1 VRRVGLADATT
12 AVLAVFTAA
21 GMRAT
26 DDARDINPPCI
37 YLVPPAGSLRFDRH
51 RAEVTWTA
59 YLVTGDAGARAA
71 TRALSELVD
80 QVAGTLPITTF
91 ERRALP
97 VPGGGDPLPAYEITW
112 KSTVPIGAPTP

>member
-1 VRRVGLADATT
+1 VSLSKAVVD
-12 AVLAVFTAA
+12 VLAVFA
-21 GMRAT
+21 GAGVRAT
-26 DDARDINPPCI
+26 DDARDINPPCV

-71 TRALSELVD
+71 TRALSDLVD
-80 QVAGTLPITTF
+80 HVAGTLPITTF

-112 KSTVPIGAPTP
+112 KSTVPIGETP